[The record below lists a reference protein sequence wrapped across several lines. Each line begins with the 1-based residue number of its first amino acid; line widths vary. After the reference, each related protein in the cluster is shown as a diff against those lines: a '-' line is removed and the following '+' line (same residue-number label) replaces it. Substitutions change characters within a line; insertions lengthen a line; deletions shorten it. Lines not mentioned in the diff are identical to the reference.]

1 MRVLRNTTK
10 TLLGVKAL
18 RRLLSIFVLTLA
30 DGAALV
36 LGLAGAAYTS
46 GGVWASE
53 VVVLAP
59 LLLVLSLQ
67 ADDDGGCHSE

>member
-10 TLLGVKAL
+10 TLLGVKAR

-36 LGLAGAAYTS
+36 LGLA
-46 GGVWASE
+46 
-53 VVVLAP
+53 P

-67 ADDDGGCHSE
+67 ADDDGCCHSE

>member
-10 TLLGVKAL
+10 TLLDVKAL
-18 RRLLSIFVLTLA
+18 RRSLSIFVLALA
-30 DGAALV
+30 DGATV
-36 LGLAGAAYTS
+36 VSEPVGAAYTS

-53 VVVLAP
+53 VVGLAP

-67 ADDDGGCHSE
+67 ADDDGGRHSE